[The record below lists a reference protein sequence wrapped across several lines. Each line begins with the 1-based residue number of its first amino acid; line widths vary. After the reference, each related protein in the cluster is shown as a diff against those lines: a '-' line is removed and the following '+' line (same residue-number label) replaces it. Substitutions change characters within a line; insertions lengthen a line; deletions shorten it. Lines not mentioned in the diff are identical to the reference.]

1 MRIVLSTGLLLNG
14 LLSANVH
21 LFGHFSLIPTAF
33 WRLSDRNLFW
43 ACKIEGLRPREKV
56 DTSPSH
62 RGHRPCSPTG
72 SPGFVVPPGAPLARP
87 VAAWDAANASS
98 TAASAPWL
106 TGGSP
111 GWRSPTQNTAPAAAA
126 ASISG

>member
-72 SPGFVVPPGAPLARP
+72 SPGFAVPPGAPRAP
-87 VAAWDAANASS
+87 AVADAGVANASC
-98 TAASAPWL
+98 TVACAAWL
-106 TGGSP
+106 T
-111 GWRSPTQNTAPAAAA
+111 
-126 ASISG
+126 